1 MSLVKQ
7 RIIERQSKRRSVTYP
22 EEAQTKNSIFKAFTF
37 QGGTRTPADRATLI
51 CVCKAAFTKTE
62 RESNM
67 CHKTK
72 KTHSNTS
79 SLNHTRLQRSTIK
92 NAVKGGKEINLS
104 GNTQSS
110 KSHDPYTTK
119 QEKGTT
125 ANSRAQPCRE
135 NQFTIRTR
143 ANRKA

>member
-104 GNTQSS
+104 GNARSLYYKTGKRDDGKQSS
-110 KSHDPYTTK
+110 AALSRKSVYDSH
-119 QEKGTT
+119 KG
-125 ANSRAQPCRE
+125 
-135 NQFTIRTR
+135 
-143 ANRKA
+143 